1 MTASSP
7 RAAAAARG
15 GPPLAPVAGVFAALF
30 VASLV
35 ATSVVAGGTFPSPFD
50 DAAGIQAY
58 FAGERDAVRVGAVLQ
73 FAAAV
78 PLAVLAAAVHARLH
92 QLGIRVAGATIALAG
107 GLLASAFA
115 SLSALLQWTLSRPA
129 VTDEPAVVRALHDLA
144 FLTGGPAHVV
154 ALGLLLAGIAVPA
167 LIVGILPR
175 WLAVI
180 GLLLAVAAELSTLAL
195 VTPGFVVLLPLARF
209 GAMAWLVAAGALL
222 PVTRAPRSAHES
234 GGAG

>member
-1 MTASSP
+1 VTASPLPTRSP
-7 RAAAAARG
+7 ARG
-15 GPPLAPVAGVFAALF
+15 GPPLALVAGVFAALF

-35 ATSVVAGGTFPSPFD
+35 ATTVVAGGTFPSPSD
-50 DAAGIQAY
+50 DATGIQAY
-58 FAGERDAVRVGAVLQ
+58 FVGERDAVRVGAVLQ

-129 VTDEPAVVRALHDLA
+129 VTDQPAVVRALHDVA

-195 VTPGFVVLLPLARF
+195 VTPGFAVLLPLARF

-222 PVTRAPRSAHES
+222 PVTRAPRSAPES
-234 GGAG
+234 GGAR

>member
-1 MTASSP
+1 MTASSH
-7 RAAAAARG
+7 AARG
-15 GPPLAPVAGVFAALF
+15 GPPLALVAGVFAALF
-30 VASLV
+30 VASLA
-35 ATSVVAGGTFPSPFD
+35 ATTVMAGGTFPSPFD
-50 DAAGIQAY
+50 DAARIQAY

-107 GLLASAFA
+107 GLLASVFA

-129 VTDEPAVVRALHDLA
+129 VTDQPAVVRALHDLA

-175 WLAVI
+175 WLAVT
-180 GLLLAVAAELSTLAL
+180 GLLLAVPAELSTVAL
-195 VTPGFVVLLPLARF
+195 LTSGFAVLLPLARF
-209 GAMAWLVAAGALL
+209 GAMAWLIAAGALL
-222 PVTRAPRSAHES
+222 PVTRSPRSAPDS
-234 GGAG
+234 GGGR